1 MTSNA
6 GLTVRNNAGV
16 ACCSTKEVGLNRNVV
31 GVGNAQAVVTIAAD
45 YVVIDEGFV
54 NKGAANQRVVVGAF
68 DDNAILQVTNGACA
82 VVVGADEITAQYV
95 VFRGLSNFDTIE
107 DVTGN
112 QIALRWADINNRY
125 RAFVA
130 GGVVGLLGGA
140 VVIGSATNGVIGG
153 GCSDQDAVA
162 IVTNEC
168 RTRTVCANEVCL
180 NDVARAA
187 IDFDTGPLVTG
198 EKVGEIIGS
207 AVRVGSD
214 AVIV

>member
-1 MTSNA
+1 M
-6 GLTVRNNAGV
+6 
-16 ACCSTKEVGLNRNVV
+16 
-31 GVGNAQAVVTIAAD
+31 
-45 YVVIDEGFV
+45 
-54 NKGAANQRVVVGAF
+54 
-68 DDNAILQVTNGACA
+68 
-82 VVVGADEITAQYV
+82 
-95 VFRGLSNFDTIE
+95 SNFDTIK
-107 DVTGN
+107 DITGN
-112 QIALRWADINNRY
+112 QIALRWADINNGY
-125 RAFVA
+125 RAFVT

-153 GCSDQDAVA
+153 CCCDQNAIT

-187 IDFDTGPLVTG
+187 IDLDTGPLVTG
-198 EKVGEIIGS
+198 EEVGEIIGS